1 MGQSVD
7 RRKVKALFFGPL
19 RDIVGSEELILDPG
33 EALTGQSAF
42 ESLAKRFPALCP
54 WRQSLRLAI
63 NRQYAPFEQ
72 KLDPGDEICFIP
84 PVSGG

>member
-7 RRKVKALFFGPL
+7 IQKVRALFFGPL
-19 RDIVGSEELILDPG
+19 RDIVGSDELILDSG
-33 EALTGQSAF
+33 EAVTGQTAF
-42 ESLAKRFPALCP
+42 ESLAKRFPALRP

-72 KLDPGDEICFIP
+72 NLDPGDEICFIP